1 MHFNNFLIE
10 KEFSMNE
17 IEIVLALKMIV
28 EDMIDI
34 IS

>member
-1 MHFNNFLIE
+1 MHFKNFLIE